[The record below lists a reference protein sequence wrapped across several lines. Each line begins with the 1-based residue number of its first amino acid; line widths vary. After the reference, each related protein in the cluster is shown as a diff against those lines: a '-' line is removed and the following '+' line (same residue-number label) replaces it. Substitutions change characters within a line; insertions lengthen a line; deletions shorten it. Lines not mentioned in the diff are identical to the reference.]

1 MIKPIWCV
9 AKKTGFKLPKKMQLN
24 DNLTAD
30 FDGIMNMISLE
41 RGSNSIGR
49 ELFGREKDFLKCIDI
64 EIENNAEKR
73 KGFGSLIHAL
83 SIMLMK
89 ENKAKYIHLNSLPQ
103 AIKFHYMN
111 GFRTASGNNE
121 AAAACM
127 RSIIK
132 SDTPFASLKERAN
145 DLWLRLSLKDPKAK
159 IEADRL
165 YDEYLESV
173 FKNGIP
179 EQQANFPSTV
189 DMKLTLKDAMKNNA
203 KHNDILN
210 KYGIDYT
217 I

>member
-9 AKKTGFKLPKKMQLN
+9 AKKTGFKLPQKMQLN

-83 SIMLMK
+83 LIMLMK

>member
-1 MIKPIWCV
+1 MIKPVWCV
-9 AKKTGFKLPKKMQLN
+9 AKKTGFKLPQKMQLN

-83 SIMLMK
+83 LIMLMK